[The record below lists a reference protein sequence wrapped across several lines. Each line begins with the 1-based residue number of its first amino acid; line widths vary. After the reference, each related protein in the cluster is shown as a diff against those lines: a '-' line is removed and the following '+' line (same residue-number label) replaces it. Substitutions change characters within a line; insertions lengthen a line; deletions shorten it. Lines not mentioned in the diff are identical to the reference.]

1 MFDTMTFTKAG
12 AAVCAALLIFLFA
25 SWGADALY
33 STAEAHG
40 EGHGEEA
47 EHSQGYV
54 IADLSDTGEGEAEDV
69 VEVSFEEVYASAD
82 AGAGE
87 RVFNKCKACHK
98 MDGSNGTGPHLDGVV
113 GRAVA
118 SVGGFSYSDAM
129 IAHGGDWTPEALDAF
144 LENPRS
150 NVNGTKMT
158 FSGLKD
164 IEDRANIIA
173 YLAANS

>member
-12 AAVCAALLIFLFA
+12 AAVCAALLIYLFA

-33 STAEAHG
+33 STAEG
-40 EGHGEEA
+40 GHGEEGE

-54 IADLSDTGEGEAEDV
+54 IANLEEGGDGAAEDV

-87 RVFNKCKACHK
+87 RVYNRCQSCHK
-98 MDGSNGTGPHLDGVV
+98 LDGSNGTGPHLDGVV

-118 SVGGFSYSDAM
+118 SVDGFSYTDAM
-129 IAHGGDWTPEALDAF
+129 VGHGGDWTPEALSEF
-144 LENPRS
+144 LENPRGV
-150 NVNGTKMT
+150 VNGTKMT
-158 FSGLKD
+158 FSGLPD
-164 IEDRANIIA
+164 VEDRANLIA
-173 YLAANS
+173 FLAENS